1 MQEHNDKGPENK
13 VVLITGALSD
23 IGRAS
28 ATAFAKA
35 GYCVALNY
43 RHHEEQGRKFAG
55 WLVQAGHAPQAAGF
69 LGDIRMRKEV
79 VDLFDQ
85 VCQAFGK
92 VDVLVN
98 NAGINQDNRFL
109 SMSDEEWD
117 VVIDTILK
125 GTFMC
130 SQEYARRYSGD
141 SGCIINIGAV
151 TALKGRANGA
161 NYCSARAGV
170 LALTKCM
177 AQELAP
183 KIRVN
188 TVTPGR
194 IDTEELRQRYHL
206 EDAQNSSRLAN
217 EVPLKRLGSP
227 QEVADMIL
235 YLATQANYTTGQNY
249 LVDGGLYMR

>member
-1 MQEHNDKGPENK
+1 MKQKHNANGP

-28 ATAFAKA
+28 AIAFAKA

-43 RHHEEQGRKFAG
+43 HRREEQGQKFAE
-55 WLVQAGHAPQAAGF
+55 WLVQEGQAPQAVGF
-69 LGDIRMRKEV
+69 LGDIRKRKDV

-85 VCQAFGK
+85 VCQALGK
-92 VDVLVN
+92 VDILVN
-98 NAGINQDNRFL
+98 NAGTNQDNHFL
-109 SMSDEEWD
+109 SMSDEEWED
-117 VVIDTILK
+117 VIDTILK

-141 SGCIINIGAV
+141 SGCIINIGSV
-151 TALKGRANGA
+151 TALKGRMNGA

-183 KIRVN
+183 RIRVN

-194 IDTEELRQRYHL
+194 IDTEELRQRYQL
-206 EDAQNSSRLAN
+206 EDTQQKSKLAN

-227 QEVADMIL
+227 QEIADMIL
-235 YLATQANYTTGQNY
+235 YLAISANYITGQNF
-249 LVDGGLYMR
+249 LVDGGLFMR